1 MVGHGLVG
9 AVVARTLVAAGM
21 RVVLIDG
28 GSPASGRPGG
38 HLRNLSMCRADRGY
52 YGDMV
57 RSHLRPVSQPRP
69 RSGLPGLP
77 AGAGAMPDG
86 NGLNSGQRARL
97 AMPGAR
103 TTSLLGGMGTLWN
116 CVTPRL
122 DPLWEQW
129 LEIPEGEWPQWYE
142 RAERL
147 LAVGVESAESAEY
160 AVSRQRFVLDAVPG
174 ARPAPLAGLGG
185 SPQAGG
191 MGTGGMLAAELSAA
205 GLSHAGPRVAGL
217 PNSGLPN
224 AELPNAEL
232 SDTRRRPRWTGPGEV
247 LDGLSPA
254 EAERLQVLGDCVV
267 RRLRH
272 RAGRVVA
279 ADAVDLV
286 GGAPLR
292 IEADYFVVA
301 AGPLRTPA
309 LLWASGLAG
318 AGAKDS
324 PLGRCLNDHPLSY
337 AQVVLA
343 GPDLP
348 PSADPGKSPDPD
360 PAVIVPLA
368 PDRPF
373 HALLVTDRY
382 DAALLEGRVDERLI
396 LSLYWYARSE
406 PQWENRVR
414 FDGLPTDA
422 MGLPQPTFE
431 YELCD
436 VERERQA
443 AALEDLRTTAGL
455 LGRVLPSS
463 PPQNVSPGGSMHLM
477 GTTRTGP
484 REDGRSVV
492 DGFGR
497 VWGTE
502 NLFLGGTSVIPGGTA
517 TNPTLAACAAA
528 VRTATHIIEP

>member
-9 AVVARTLVAAGM
+9 AVVARTLLAAG
-21 RVVLIDG
+21 RHVLLVDG

-52 YGDMV
+52 YGDLV

-77 AGAGAMPDG
+77 AGAAAMPDG
-86 NGLNSGQRARL
+86 NGLNSRQRLRL

-122 DPLWEQW
+122 DPHWEQW
-129 LEIPEGEWPQWYE
+129 PEIAETEWPGWYE

-147 LAVGVESAESAEY
+147 LAVGVEPAASAEY
-160 AVSRQRFVLDAVPG
+160 AASRQRFVLDTVPG

-185 SPQAGG
+185 APDAD
-191 MGTGGMLAAELSAA
+191 A
-205 GLSHAGPRVAGL
+205 
-217 PNSGLPN
+217 
-224 AELPNAEL
+224 
-232 SDTRRRPRWTGPGEV
+232 SDTGHQPGWTGPGEV
-247 LDGLSPA
+247 LDGLSLA
-254 EAERLQVLGDCVV
+254 ERARLQVLSDCVV

-272 RAGRVVA
+272 RGARVVA
-279 ADAVDLV
+279 AEAVDLTS
-286 GGAPLR
+286 GASLT
-292 IEADYFVVA
+292 IEADCFVVA

-318 AGAKDS
+318 AGAEDS
-324 PLGRCLNDHPLSY
+324 PLGRYLNDHPLSY

-343 GPDLP
+343 GPDEP
-348 PSADPGKSPDPD
+348 PSQNFDKDADPD
-360 PAVIVPLA
+360 PAVIVSLA

-373 HALLVTDRY
+373 HALLLTDRY

-406 PQWENRVR
+406 PRFENRVR
-414 FDGLPTDA
+414 FDGLPVDA

-436 VERERQA
+436 LERERQA

-455 LGRVLPSS
+455 LGRLLPSS

-484 REDGRSVV
+484 RDDGRSVV
-492 DGFGR
+492 DGHGR
-497 VWGTE
+497 VWGTG

-528 VRTATHIIEP
+528 VRTAAYIIEP